1 MTPDQTEQRAA
12 AERKRKAAAEQRALD
27 VQWLMSHPQGRRFAW
42 AWLSDLGLYR
52 TPFAGEATHQTHVNI
67 GRHST
72 ALALNALLLEHAP
85 DDYDLMAREAREPS
99 K

>member
-27 VQWLMSHPQGRRFAW
+27 VQWLMSHAQGRRFAW

-52 TPFAGEATHQTHVNI
+52 TPFSGESVQQTHVNLGI
-67 GRHST
+67 HSA

-85 DDYDLMAREAREPS
+85 EDYDLMAREAREPP

>member
-12 AERKRKAAAEQRALD
+12 AERKRKLAAEQRAID
-27 VQWLMSHPQGRRFAW
+27 VQWLMSHAQGRRFAW
-42 AWLSDLGLYR
+42 GWLSDLGLYR
-52 TPFAGEATHQTHVNI
+52 TPFSGEAVQQTAFNL

-85 DDYDLMAREAREPS
+85 EDYDLMAREAREP
-99 K
+99 